1 MMYASAR
8 FKSVRHQGENVLDR
22 TDYQILNILQ
32 KDCRRTLKQV
42 GDQVGLTA
50 PAVSERV
57 RRMEE
62 RGIIR
67 SFRAEV
73 DRRQLDCNMSGFI
86 LVAVEPERYD
96 RFCRFC
102 QQQPAI
108 LTHSHVVG
116 TYNALLYFAVRD
128 TKELDALLACIKKY
142 GNSHT
147 AVELQTYF
155 DSKEI
160 PAPEAGKRV
169 ETWRQGVGCD
179 EMQRKKNAKTRF
191 E

>member
-1 MMYASAR
+1 M
-8 FKSVRHQGENVLDR
+8 DR

-32 KDCRRTLKQV
+32 KDCRTTLKQV
-42 GDQVGLTA
+42 GDKVGLTA

-62 RGIIR
+62 KGIIR

-73 DRRQLDCNMSGFI
+73 DRRQLDCNMSGYI

-96 RFCRFC
+96 KFCRFC

-108 LTHSHVVG
+108 LSHAHVIG

-128 TKELDALLACIKKY
+128 TKELDGILSSIKKY

-160 PAPEAGKRV
+160 PTPEAGKQV
-169 ETWRQGVGCD
+169 EMWRAGGPC
-179 EMQRKKNAKTRF
+179 EEPRKKSAKAYF